1 MYNLFSCIR
10 DRKKNSSYEN
20 SPRPHQSPWAFNTQ
34 PFPHVKKDKLQGIF
48 CIFSISKALQ
58 MDSMGTTKHNLITL
72 ITLFANSGRGQSSKW
87 STKWFLTS
95 YINGSLWTSFHIVP
109 FLGNKT
115 AGLPVRLNKVKKKG
129 WKQPC
134 LDSLLSKLQPSSMMA
149 KQFIF
154 PRKGNLLHQVKE
166 GNFLIPKGF
175 LPSVCMCF
183 CSCVEYLYVYMHAH
197 VVIRDQCLVSSSVVL
212 YLNV

>member
-1 MYNLFSCIR
+1 MICGRWSALLLSISIENNEQLLTQAEPAKVIAMMCTIYSLVSET
-10 DRKKNSSYEN
+10 KKNSSYEN

-115 AGLPVRLNKVKKKG
+115 AGLPVRLNNLKRR
-129 WKQPC
+129 
-134 LDSLLSKLQPSSMMA
+134 DESSLVWVLCFLNSRPLAWWPSNSYSPGRE
-149 KQFIF
+149 I
-154 PRKGNLLHQVKE
+154 
-166 GNFLIPKGF
+166 
-175 LPSVCMCF
+175 
-183 CSCVEYLYVYMHAH
+183 
-197 VVIRDQCLVSSSVVL
+197 
-212 YLNV
+212 